1 MSLRKLVSEKD
12 TMIKIEEDIFKRMNW
27 VKKIKECV
35 PIQSSVEGSYTFCHR
50 DYVNHEE
57 LMGMMWKRYGIEGFL
72 FKPSRAGVVEIGKD
86 SKCTLTER
94 SRMFRFIPICIEWKG
109 ELKEGSI
116 DWTSTSLTMGW
127 KKFGKFFDK
136 PAAAEKL
143 RKDPWRISVPEDDS
157 SGDILCFDRE
167 SVGNLVFAK
176 DECLSGGI
184 EKPQPVPAV

>member
-1 MSLRKLVSEKD
+1 MDLRELVSEKT
-12 TMIKIEEDIFKRMNW
+12 TMMTIEEDVLKRMNW
-27 VKKIKECV
+27 MKKVNECV
-35 PIQSSVEGSYTFCHR
+35 PIKDSVEGSYTFCFR

-72 FKPSRAGVVEIGKD
+72 FKPSRADKLTIDKD
-86 SKCTLTER
+86 SKCTLFAK
-94 SRMFRFIPICIEWKG
+94 SKMFRFIPISIEWEG
-109 ELKEGSI
+109 ELKEGAI

-143 RKDPWRISVPEDDS
+143 RKDPWVISVPKDDS
-157 SGDILCFDRE
+157 TGDILCFDRV

-176 DECLSGGI
+176 DGCLSGGV
-184 EKPQPVPAV
+184 EKNQPVPAV